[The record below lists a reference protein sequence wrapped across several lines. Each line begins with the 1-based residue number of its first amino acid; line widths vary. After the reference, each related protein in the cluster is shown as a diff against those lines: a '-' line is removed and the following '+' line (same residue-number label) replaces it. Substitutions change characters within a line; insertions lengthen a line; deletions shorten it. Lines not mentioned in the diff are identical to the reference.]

1 MVPAVGSGK
10 FITTP
15 VISEDGKPIKEAFDN
30 GFPPDLMEAEPN
42 NDGTLD
48 KKVIQ
53 WMRLLPHIGWYS
65 I

>member
-1 MVPAVGSGK
+1 MVPTVGSGK
-10 FITTP
+10 FITAP
-15 VISEDGKPIKEAFDN
+15 VISNDGKPVKGASDN
-30 GFPPDLMEAEPN
+30 GFPSDLTEEGQN

-53 WMRLLPHIGWYS
+53 WMLVLHQIGWYS